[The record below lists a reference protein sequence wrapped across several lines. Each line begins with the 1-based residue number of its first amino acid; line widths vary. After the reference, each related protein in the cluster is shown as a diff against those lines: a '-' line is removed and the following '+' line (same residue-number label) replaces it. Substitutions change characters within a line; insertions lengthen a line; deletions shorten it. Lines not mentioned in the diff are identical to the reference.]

1 MQCRRRDYP
10 VTRPRSDAR
19 TVRARIRLRPTS
31 DGGRQAPIGLDG
43 RYRPHAVVVGGD
55 GTHLGVIVRSSEAA
69 EVEPGETSEVTLQ
82 LLYDIDYSSLSAG
95 ADFTIVE
102 GSKSVGD
109 GRVL

>member
-1 MQCRRRDYP
+1 M
-10 VTRPRSDAR
+10 TGPRSDAR

-31 DGGRQAPIGLDG
+31 EGGRQAAIGLDG
-43 RYRPHAVVVGGD
+43 RYRPHAVVVRGD

-69 EVEPGETSEVTLQ
+69 ELEPGETSEVILQ
-82 LLYDIDYSSLSAG
+82 LLYDTDYSSLSAG

-102 GSKSVGD
+102 GTKAVGD